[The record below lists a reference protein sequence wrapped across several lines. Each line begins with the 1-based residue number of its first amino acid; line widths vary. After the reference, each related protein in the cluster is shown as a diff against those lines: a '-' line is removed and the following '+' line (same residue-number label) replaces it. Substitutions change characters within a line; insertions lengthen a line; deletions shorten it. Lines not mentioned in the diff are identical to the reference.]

1 MSVNMVVRRNGD
13 HRDARLAPLR
23 KEGAALL
30 KKHGAV
36 SHRFGFYHSGPRAG
50 QILIVIGYQD
60 IATHARAMQAIS
72 EDADWKRVAAE
83 IDKIAPL
90 QESYVTVITEEH

>member
-1 MSVNMVVRRNGD
+1 
-13 HRDARLAPLR
+13 
-23 KEGAALL
+23 
-30 KKHGAV
+30 
-36 SHRFGFYHSGPRAG
+36 
-50 QILIVIGYQD
+50 VIGYQD
-60 IATHARAMQAIS
+60 IATHARAMQAMS